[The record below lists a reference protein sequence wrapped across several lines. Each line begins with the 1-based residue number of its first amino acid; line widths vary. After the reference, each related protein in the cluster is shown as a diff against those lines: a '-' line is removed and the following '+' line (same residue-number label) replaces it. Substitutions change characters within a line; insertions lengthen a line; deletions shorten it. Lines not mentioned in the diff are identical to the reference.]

1 MTLKEGWFER
11 QASKAKE
18 EIGGWSTTKREVMLK
33 ETSVTR
39 SDSKTTCTYEAKC
52 EDGRS

>member
-11 QASKAKE
+11 QASKANE
-18 EIGGWSTTKREVMLK
+18 EIKGWSTTKREVMLK

-39 SDSKTTCTYEAKC
+39 SDSKAICNYEAKC
-52 EDGRS
+52 VDERS